1 MRRALVILWLISLS
15 SCTVFDGQHH
25 IDQASSSPVEDPV
38 FDQQLSDDL
47 QKALERAARIQE
59 ADGIS
64 ASLYISDQCHWEGTA
79 GVTRQDPSV
88 SIEPDMLFAFGSI
101 TKTFIAGVVFQ
112 LVEENKL
119 RLEDTLE
126 KWLEKYPNIDAS
138 ITIRQLLNHGSGID
152 EYYTDVNYW
161 SVIEADLDRV
171 WLPEELL
178 KYVGPPPKTQGDIPS
193 YSNTNYILL
202 GMIIEAATGSSL
214 EQALKSR
221 IIEPLHLDST
231 YLAKN
236 DFSPKHWANNT
247 FLVSSLYSGVWAAG
261 AIASTS
267 KDIAKWS
274 HALYS
279 GNFLQATSLES
290 MLVTE
295 VRWVR
300 RGSNLVGLGVMNLVT
315 GGQQAWGHGGRLGS
329 FLSNMFYIPDFKL
342 SVAYSS
348 SGSDIS
354 WQHAPGDYLVR
365 AYANNQPDNISR
377 CFESSG
383 A

>member
-1 MRRALVILWLISLS
+1 MRRALVILLLISLS
-15 SCTVFDGQHH
+15 SCTVFDGQHYV
-25 IDQASSSPVEDPV
+25 DQVSSSRVEDPV

-47 QKALERAARIQE
+47 QKALEKAARIQE

-64 ASLYISDQCHWEGTA
+64 ASLYISDRCHWEGTT

-88 SIEPDMLFAFGSI
+88 SVESDMLFAFGSI

-119 RLEDTLE
+119 RLEDRLE

-138 ITIRQLLNHGSGID
+138 ITIRQLLNHGSGL
-152 EYYTDVNYW
+152 YNYTDENFW
-161 SVIEADLDRV
+161 SDIETDPDRV

-178 KYVGPPPKTQGDIPS
+178 QYVGPPPKTHGDIPW

-202 GMIIEAATGSSL
+202 GMIIEAATGNSL
-214 EQALKSR
+214 EQELKNR

-236 DFSPKHWANNT
+236 DFSPKRWANNT
-247 FLVSSLYSGVWAAG
+247 ALTSSLYSGVWAAG

-267 KDIAKWS
+267 RDIAKWS
-274 HALYS
+274 HAIYAGS
-279 GNFLQATSLES
+279 FLQATSLES

-295 VRWVR
+295 VRGVG
-300 RGSNLVGLGVMNLVT
+300 RGWNLMGLGVMNLVAD
-315 GGQQAWGHGGRLGS
+315 GQLAWGHSGRLHS
-329 FLSNMFYIPDFKL
+329 FASKMFYIPDFKL

-348 SGSDIS
+348 FSRADIS
-354 WQHAPGDYLVR
+354 WQHVPGDYLVR
-365 AYANNQPDNISR
+365 AYNNNRPKNISK

-383 A
+383 E